1 MVQIRRQQTRIT
13 SGRLSHLNDFI
24 NGSNQDVWS
33 FWRGEGVS
41 RVWSVVHWHEA
52 GRTEDSLPS
61 WLSPLTSQSCPL
73 LYFYF
78 TFLRRRTPPTSE
90 LDKRK
95 NVTQQT
101 NPANSVPGPALHSLL
116 CSSIKYYV
124 GCMLFAET
132 KIIAPVPES
141 SSISIRNY
149 KTNCSR
155 YMPQLYLLFTFRP
168 RTSLPDK

>member
-1 MVQIRRQQTRIT
+1 MLVRRFFLILLILKLFESEACKQVTVLRTWKVTLSGTKEMVQIRRQQTRIT

-24 NGSNQDVWS
+24 NGSNQDVWRL
-33 FWRGEGVS
+33 WRGEGVS

-101 NPANSVPGPALHSLL
+101 NPANSVPGQALQISCVPVSNITLVACCLL
-116 CSSIKYYV
+116 
-124 GCMLFAET
+124 
-132 KIIAPVPES
+132 
-141 SSISIRNY
+141 
-149 KTNCSR
+149 
-155 YMPQLYLLFTFRP
+155 RP
-168 RTSLPDK
+168 KL